1 MKITLIT
8 GASSGLGASF
18 SKLYAKDGCNLLLVG
33 QNQERLEKVKED
45 ALSINNK
52 IDIVTFKADL
62 SKVEELDRLVKYCND
77 NGYFVNNLVNNA
89 GFGDQNALIDMDL
102 DFQVKM
108 TNVNCI
114 APLYL
119 MKSFLNNMKD
129 NNEGHIINVASI
141 AGLYPG
147 PYMSTYH
154 ASKAYLQ
161 YLSGAV
167 AYELRNTNIKVL
179 ALCPGPFHSRFVEKA
194 HNDYTF
200 TKIKPVPSES
210 VALFGYKKSLKGK
223 SFAIYGFGNRLT
235 YFISR
240 FFSRKFVISSSAKN
254 ITKGG
259 K

>member
-119 MKSFLNNMKD
+119 MKSFLNNMKENTD
-129 NNEGHIINVASI
+129 VSNNKKVANHTQTTC
-141 AGLYPG
+141 
-147 PYMSTYH
+147 M
-154 ASKAYLQ
+154 
-161 YLSGAV
+161 
-167 AYELRNTNIKVL
+167 
-179 ALCPGPFHSRFVEKA
+179 
-194 HNDYTF
+194 
-200 TKIKPVPSES
+200 
-210 VALFGYKKSLKGK
+210 
-223 SFAIYGFGNRLT
+223 
-235 YFISR
+235 YFI
-240 FFSRKFVISSSAKN
+240 
-254 ITKGG
+254 
-259 K
+259 